1 MNWDI
6 SMGRARQLFGR
17 LLQRAGTRLGDRRL
31 VLNGEAH
38 EYAGR
43 LQARYGAL
51 KHQVQWNLRPI
62 PIKQESTTL
71 SKSVLR

>member
-6 SMGRARQLFGR
+6 SMGTVRQLYGR
-17 LLQRAGTRLGDRRL
+17 ALQRLGSRLGDRGL
-31 VLNGEAH
+31 VLAGESH

-62 PIKQESTTL
+62 PIKQESAAL
-71 SKSVLR
+71 QKSGQR

>member
-6 SMGRARQLFGR
+6 SMGRGRQWFGR
-17 LLQRAGTRLGDRRL
+17 VLQRIGTRLCNRQL
-31 VLNGEAH
+31 VLDGEGH

-62 PIKQESTTL
+62 PIKQEPVSL
-71 SKSVLR
+71 NKSVLR